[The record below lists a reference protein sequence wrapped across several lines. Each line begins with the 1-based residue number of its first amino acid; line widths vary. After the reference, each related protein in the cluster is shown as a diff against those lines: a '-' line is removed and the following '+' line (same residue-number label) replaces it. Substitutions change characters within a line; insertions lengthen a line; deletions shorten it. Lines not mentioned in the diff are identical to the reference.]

1 MATKDWGK
9 TPVSGRLMVFDN
21 VKSEER
27 IIIDYIKYGLES
39 KNKEPY
45 FVFIDGEYP
54 KSFKTKSQALSFAK
68 KYMRNN

>member
-1 MATKDWGK
+1 MALKDWGK
-9 TPVSGRLMVFDN
+9 TPVRGRLVAFDN
-21 VKSEER
+21 VKSGER

-54 KSFKTKSQALSFAK
+54 KSFKSKAKAISFAK
-68 KYMRNN
+68 SWMAKH